1 MTPVEQIE
9 SSTAR
14 QLIPSLSLLLQ
25 DAVHGGASVGF
36 LAPLSPEDAERY
48 WEKVARE
55 VQEQTRVLLAVRQ
68 GDEILGAV
76 QLALA
81 TPPNGRH
88 RAEVQKLL
96 VHTAHRRQG
105 IARAFMASL
114 EVAACEA
121 GRTLLVLDTAA
132 AGAAKLYLSLGYQNV
147 GIIPHYALNTDGQS
161 EATRLFYRL
170 LD

>member
-1 MTPVEQIE
+1 MAPVEQIE

-36 LAPLSPEDAERY
+36 LAPLSTEDAERY
-48 WEKVARE
+48 WEKVAQE

-105 IARAFMASL
+105 VARALMTAL
-114 EVAACEA
+114 ELAAREA

-132 AGAAKLYLSLGYQNV
+132 AGASKLYLSLGYQNV
-147 GIIPHYALNTDGQS
+147 GTIPHYALNTDGQP

>member
-1 MTPVEQIE
+1 MAHVEQIE

-14 QLIPSLSLLLQ
+14 RLIPSLSLLLQ

-36 LAPLSPEDAERY
+36 LAPLSTEDAERY
-48 WEKVARE
+48 WEKVVQE
-55 VQEQTRVLLAVRQ
+55 VQERSRILLAVRQ
-68 GDEILGAV
+68 GDGVLGAV

-88 RAEVQKLL
+88 RAEVQKLF
-96 VHTAHRRQG
+96 VHSDHRRRG
-105 IARAFMASL
+105 IARALMAAV
-114 EVAACEA
+114 EVAAHEA

-132 AGAAKLYLSLGYQNV
+132 DGAATLYLSLGYQPV
-147 GIIPHYALNTDGQS
+147 GVIPDYALNTDGQP